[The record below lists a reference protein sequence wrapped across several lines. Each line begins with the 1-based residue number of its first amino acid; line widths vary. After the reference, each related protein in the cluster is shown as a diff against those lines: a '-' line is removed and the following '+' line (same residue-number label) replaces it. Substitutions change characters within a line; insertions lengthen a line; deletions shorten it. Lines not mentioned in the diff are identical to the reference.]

1 MKSRINPFL
10 RISSL
15 AIIAI
20 TFGALPGFAGTT
32 WDGTGTPDTSID
44 LAANWDLDVLPDL
57 TGPALVTF
65 TSANNTATV
74 NAAVEFTRVT
84 FGASFTL
91 ASGSGSLTIR
101 GTNSGA
107 NSSGILSNS
116 AASNVQINE
125 PVLVEAVA
133 TAAPL
138 GNLLLIG
145 NSHNVVD
152 TTALNINGGIALAP
166 TSTVASYNIRYGNG
180 SGGTSD
186 TRIAGPI
193 SGLGGLFNSSNS
205 LAWAGD
211 LTIAGSQALSNSD
224 ITISSAAGGFTN
236 PTTAARLVL
245 GESAA
250 DTQTWKNITLN
261 NVMNLAI
268 GGNITAGIFSGNTVN
283 TKITGASATGNI
295 SLNSGT
301 IGANVVLGGAGTNE
315 NNLSLIKKTSGTLN
329 INSTTATYTGATI
342 VEAGVLNIASA
353 LASPITVQSGGVL
366 GGEGSTTN
374 SLTFG
379 SGNTTIN
386 FDPATQTAAFTA
398 ASVDLS
404 AAGLVG
410 VSPTATLTNGVPYA
424 VLKRSSGTFSVG
436 DLAKFV
442 PGSRGTVTR
451 TNSNTEITLTPT
463 TAASIVWAGNSA
475 NPTFWDVA
483 TTQNWTNGGSPDRF
497 YAGDAVTFND
507 TTASFAI
514 EVQGSSVNPG
524 NMVFSNSTNDYTVSG
539 GTIGGSGSLTKSGSG
554 TLTLT
559 QAGTNSFSGPLNLV
573 AGTLS
578 ISNLNQIGGSA
589 STRAITLKGG
599 TLNFTGAT
607 QTSDVMPLILD
618 SGTSTISVATSGNT
632 LRIGSATTGSGNL
645 IKSGLG
651 ILSLGKNSVT
661 TLGNT
666 FTGTILATSG
676 ELDIRNPDSLGAT
689 SGGTTMSNALLSL
702 FAFGQNAG
710 VTFDAEPITLSNTSF
725 LRSKNEDVD
734 SDITNTLTGPVTVS
748 ASAQAGLISSKAV
761 TVSGGV
767 ITATSTN
774 VSKLVL
780 TGGVS
785 TGAGSTLKLGQ
796 LQVGH
801 QAGLEN
807 VMQEVEINAVS
818 GAGSVSS
825 HGSADSLYS
834 VATPTYSG
842 NTTVNGG
849 ILKLGADNANNNAS
863 TVTIATSGATLQ
875 LDFAGT
881 DTVAQL
887 FIGGVQQA
895 AGVYK
900 AIGNA
905 ATGTAI
911 AQITGTGTLTVTASP
926 TGGYSAW
933 ASLYAPGQTV
943 DQDHDLDGLD
953 NGAEYFMGA
962 TGSSFTANPGVVAG
976 TVTWPMGAS
985 YTGVYGTDYLI
996 QTSANLTSWS
1006 LVPAGS
1012 LTISSGTS
1020 VSYTLP
1026 VGSPKLF
1033 TRLVVN
1039 PN

>member
-1 MKSRINPFL
+1 MKFHTNPL
-10 RISSL
+10 VRSSSL
-15 AIIAI
+15 ALIVI
-20 TFGALPGFAGTT
+20 TFGALPTFAGTT

-74 NAAVEFTRVT
+74 NAAVEFTKVT

-180 SGGTSD
+180 SGGTGD

-205 LAWAGD
+205 LPWAGD
-211 LTIAGSQALSNSD
+211 LTIAGSQALSTSD
-224 ITISSAAGGFTN
+224 ITISLAGFTN

-268 GGNITAGIFSGNTVN
+268 GGNITAGIFSGDTVN

-295 SLNSGT
+295 SFNSGT
-301 IGANVVLGGAGTNE
+301 IGANVVLGGAGANE
-315 NNLSLIKKTSGTLN
+315 NNLSLIKKTSGSLN

-342 VEAGVLNIASA
+342 VEAGVLNISTATA

-366 GGEGSTTN
+366 GGEGSTSS

-379 SGNTTIN
+379 AGNTTLN
-386 FDPATQTAAFTA
+386 FNPATQTGAFTA

-410 VSPTATLTNGVPYA
+410 VSPTAGLTTGTPYV
-424 VLKRSSGTFSVG
+424 VLKRTSGTFSVG

-442 PGSRGTVTR
+442 PGSRGSVSR
-451 TNSNTEITLTPT
+451 TGADKEITLTPT
-463 TAASIVWAGNSA
+463 TAASLVWTGNSV

-507 TTASFAI
+507 TAASFAI
-514 EVQGSSVNPG
+514 AVQGSSVTPG
-524 NMVFSNSTNDYTVSG
+524 NLVFDHSANDYSISG
-539 GTIGGSGSLTKSGSG
+539 GTIGGSGSLTKTGSG

-559 QAGTNSFSGPLNLV
+559 QTGTNNFSGPLNLV
-573 AGTLS
+573 AGILS
-578 ISNLNQIGGSA
+578 ISNLIQIGGSA

-607 QTSDVMPLILD
+607 QTSEVVPLVLD

-632 LRIGSATTGSGNL
+632 LRLGSAITGSGNL

-689 SGGTTMSNALLSL
+689 SGGTTISNALLSL
-702 FAFGQNAG
+702 FTFSQNSGA
-710 VTFDAEPITLSNTSF
+710 TFDAEPITLSNTSF
-725 LRSKNEDVD
+725 VRSKNEDLD
-734 SDITNTLTGPVTVS
+734 SDITNVLTGPVTLS
-748 ASAQAGLISSKAV
+748 ASAQAGLISNKAV

-767 ITATSTN
+767 ITATSPN

-796 LQVGH
+796 LQANA
-801 QAGLEN
+801 QAGLDA
-807 VMQEVEINAVS
+807 VMQEIDVNLVS
-818 GAGSVSS
+818 GSGSLSS

-842 NTTVNGG
+842 NTTVSGG
-849 ILKLGADNANNNAS
+849 VLKLGANNANNNS
-863 TVTIATSGATLQ
+863 SVVTIASSGATLQ

-933 ASLYAPGQTV
+933 AALYAPGQTV
-943 DQDHDLDGLD
+943 DQDHDLDGMD

-976 TVTWPMGAS
+976 TVTWPMGAT

-1012 LTISSGTS
+1012 LTISPGTS

-1033 TRLVVN
+1033 TRLLVN